1 VTCVLCPVGNVC
13 VCVVYMYGVEWYYV
27 RCVCDMWGVCVTCI
41 VFAVG
46 CVCVVS
52 MYGVGWYSVGGVCDV
67 CGVSSRVCVCA

>member
-1 VTCVLCPVGNVC
+1 MTCVLCPVGNVC

-27 RCVCDMWGVCVTCI
+27 RFVCVMWGVCVTCI

-67 CGVSSRVCVCA
+67 CGVCSRVYVCV